1 MKRIKKEELPI
12 ILTDDIITILA
23 EMADETPQSIE
34 WQEIF
39 DVLSPAD
46 FRKIMDRK
54 LELQKQKEQALKE
67 SMTEEEKLEQESK
80 RAKMIEKL
88 KEDPNTS
95 YGNMGQPDTPE
106 QYKNRYGV
114 WPSGYDEH
122 GNKLN
127 N

>member
-1 MKRIKKEELPI
+1 M
-12 ILTDDIITILA
+12 
-23 EMADETPQSIE
+23 S
-34 WQEIF
+34 
-39 DVLSPAD
+39 
-46 FRKIMDRK
+46 
-54 LELQKQKEQALKE
+54 
-67 SMTEEEKLEQESK
+67 EEEKAEEARKWEQIK
-80 RAKMIEKL
+80 NDR
-88 KEDPNTS
+88 DPNKF